1 MVLYKDHLLLEEEFG
16 DGMVLD
22 GKESVQE
29 NTTQSKSVMTNAKK
43 GNEGEKTKIETTSE
57 INIQ

>member
-1 MVLYKDHLLLEEEFG
+1 MA
-16 DGMVLD
+16 LD

-29 NTTQSKSVMTNAKK
+29 NMTQSKSVMTNVKK
-43 GNEGEKTKIETTSE
+43 GDEGEKTKIETTSE